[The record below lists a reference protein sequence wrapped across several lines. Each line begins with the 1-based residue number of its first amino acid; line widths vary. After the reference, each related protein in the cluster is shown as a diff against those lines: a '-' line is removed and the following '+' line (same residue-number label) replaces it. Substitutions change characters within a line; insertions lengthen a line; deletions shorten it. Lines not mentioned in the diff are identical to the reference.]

1 MKAVTVHQYG
11 PPSQLG
17 LGELPIPRPGPGQI
31 QVRIA
36 AASINPLDL
45 RLPRGDFPQLPVTF
59 PHVPGNDFAGTVT
72 AVGEGVTGFRIGD
85 EVFGHAVPAALG
97 PLAGAK
103 RPSITTGTLAE
114 FAVFEAD
121 TPMIAH
127 RPADLDVVQ
136 AAALPTV
143 GLTALALIATAKVR
157 PGETV
162 LVVGATGGV
171 GTTVLPLLAR
181 AGARVIATA
190 RPADEELLRE
200 LGADEIIGYGEYP
213 AGVDVALNLVLPSDE
228 LNEVAHALAPGGRL
242 YTITFPMPRPDFID
256 RDDVTFELVLDVDGA
271 IAGMREVAAAGL
283 TAVIARRYPF
293 AQAGQAIADFAERH
307 TVGKLVVL
315 IES

>member
-1 MKAVTVHQYG
+1 MKAVIVNGYG
-11 PPSQLG
+11 PPSRLG
-17 LGELPIPRPGPGQI
+17 LGELPVPHPGSGQI

-72 AVGEGVTGFRIGD
+72 EVGEGVTGYQVGD

-97 PLAGAK
+97 PLAGAT

-127 RPADLDVVQ
+127 RPADLDVAQ
-136 AAALPTV
+136 AADLPTV
-143 GLTALALIATAKVR
+143 GLIALALLATVKIQ
-157 PGETV
+157 PGERV
-162 LVVGATGGV
+162 LLVGATGGV

-181 AGARVIATA
+181 TGAKVIATA
-190 RPADEELLRE
+190 QPEDAALLRE
-200 LGADEIIGYGEYP
+200 RGADEIIGYGEYP
-213 AGVDVALNLVLPSDE
+213 AGVDVALNLVLPSDQ
-228 LNEVAHALAPGGRL
+228 LNKVAHALKPGGRL
-242 YTITFPMPRPDFID
+242 YTITFPMPRPEFID
-256 RDDVTFELVLDVDGA
+256 RDDVAFELVLDVDGKLG
-271 IAGMREVAAAGL
+271 GMREVASAGL

-293 AQAGQAIADFAERH
+293 ERAGQAIADFADRH

-315 IES
+315 GTL

>member
-256 RDDVTFELVLDVDGA
+256 RDDVTFELVLDVDGT